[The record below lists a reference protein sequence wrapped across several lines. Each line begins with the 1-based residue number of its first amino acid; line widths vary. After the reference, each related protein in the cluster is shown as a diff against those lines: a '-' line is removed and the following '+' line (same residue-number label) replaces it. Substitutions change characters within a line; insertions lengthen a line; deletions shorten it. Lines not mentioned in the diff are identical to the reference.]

1 MLLGSPQDDNNPP
14 NESIDM
20 VPKSSRTPLLF
31 LFKLF
36 ARLPIGALQGIA
48 RSLTGLILLMPS
60 ASISKTVRR
69 NLLLTYPEK
78 TEQER
83 EQMTKD
89 SLRSQAMSLMEFI
102 KTWGSPPQYSVD
114 QIREVHG
121 KELFLEALKNPKGL
135 IGIIPHQ
142 GTWEMMN
149 AWVNQYTAPT
159 IMYKPADNPSLD
171 AFVLAARSRL
181 NATLVPTDESGVR
194 SIFRTLKQGGFAAIL
209 PDHTPDES
217 GGILSPFFGHH
228 VLTTT
233 LVSRLA
239 QKTGCGVIQMACIRR
254 DDGDGFDIFFEE
266 LPEEIHSQDLQTS
279 VNTLN
284 VAVENLI
291 RRNPIQYQW
300 AYKRF
305 KDAPNLKD
313 IYRMSDAEVKQVLA
327 DKPKV

>member
-1 MLLGSPQDDNNPP
+1 MSMSSHTKSINP

-20 VPKSSRTPLLF
+20 TTTPSRTPLLF

-48 RSLTGLILLMPS
+48 RSLTGLILLLPS

-89 SLRSQAMSLMEFI
+89 SLRSQAMSMLEFI
-102 KTWGSPPQYSVD
+102 KTWGNPPQYSID
-114 QIREVHG
+114 QIRAVHG
-121 KELFLEALKNPKGL
+121 KEIFLEALKNPKGL
-135 IGIIPHQ
+135 IGIIPHH

-194 SIFRTLKQGGFAAIL
+194 AMFRTLKKGGFGAIL
-209 PDHTPDES
+209 PDHTPHES
-217 GGILSPFFGHH
+217 GGILAPFFGHQ

-239 QKTGCGVIQMACIRR
+239 QKTGCGVVQMACIRR
-254 DDGDGFDIFFEE
+254 DDDDGFDLFFEE
-266 LPEEIHSQDLQTS
+266 LPDEIRSPDLQTS

-284 VAVENLI
+284 IAVENLI

-300 AYKRF
+300 SYKRF
-305 KDAPNLKD
+305 KDAPYFKD
-313 IYRMSDAEVKQVLA
+313 IYRISDDEAKRILA
-327 DKPKV
+327 DKPK

>member
-1 MLLGSPQDDNNPP
+1 MKKDLMTN
-14 NESIDM
+14 
-20 VPKSSRTPLLF
+20 KTTRTPLLLLLQF
-31 LFKLF
+31 L
-36 ARLPIGALQGIA
+36 ARLPIGTLQGFA
-48 RSLTGLILLMPS
+48 RFLAGLILFIPNT
-60 ASISKTVRR
+60 SITGTVRR

-78 TEQER
+78 SDQER
-83 EQMTKD
+83 NKIAAASM
-89 SLRSQAMSLMEFI
+89 RSQVMSFLEFI
-102 KTWGSPPQYSVD
+102 KSWGNPTQYSID

-121 KELFLEALKNPKGL
+121 KEIFLEALKNPKGL
-135 IGIIPHQ
+135 IGIIPHH

-171 AFVLAARSRL
+171 AFVLEARSRL
-181 NATLVPTDESGVR
+181 RATLVPTDESGVR
-194 SIFRTLKQGGFAAIL
+194 AMFRTLKKGGFGAIL
-209 PDHTPDES
+209 PDHVPYES
-217 GGILSPFFGHH
+217 GGILAPFFGHQ

-239 QKTGCGVIQMACIRR
+239 QKTGCGVVQMACIRR

-266 LPEEIHSQDLQTS
+266 LPDEIRSPDLQTS
-279 VNTLN
+279 VNTMN

-305 KDAPNLKD
+305 KDAPHFKD
-313 IYRMSDAEVKQVLA
+313 IYRISENEVRQILA
-327 DKPKV
+327 DKSE

>member
-1 MLLGSPQDDNNPP
+1 MTNKPA
-14 NESIDM
+14 
-20 VPKSSRTPLLF
+20 RTPLLF
-31 LFKLF
+31 VLQFF
-36 ARLPIGALQGIA
+36 ARLPIGALQGFA
-48 RSLTGLILLMPS
+48 RVVAGLVLFFPNTSITG
-60 ASISKTVRR
+60 TVRR
-69 NLLLTYPEK
+69 NLLIAYPEK
-78 TEQER
+78 SDQER
-83 EQMTKD
+83 SEMTIA
-89 SLRSQAMSLMEFI
+89 SLRSQAMSFMEFI
-102 KTWGSPPQYSVD
+102 KSWGTPTDYSIA

-135 IGIIPHQ
+135 IGIIPHH

-181 NATLVPTDESGVR
+181 QATLVPTDESGVR
-194 SIFRTLKQGGFAAIL
+194 ALFRTLKKGGFAAVL
-209 PDHTPDES
+209 PDHVPYES
-217 GGILSPFFGHH
+217 GGILAPFFGHQ

-239 QKTGCGVIQMACIRR
+239 QKTGCGVIQLSCLRR

-266 LPEEIHSQDLQTS
+266 LPEEIRSQDLQVS

-284 VAVENLI
+284 IAVENLI
-291 RRNPIQYQW
+291 RRDPIQYQW

-305 KDAPNLKD
+305 KDAPHFKD
-313 IYRMSDAEVKQVLA
+313 IYRVSDAEARKILA
-327 DKPKV
+327 DKPNT

>member
-1 MLLGSPQDDNNPP
+1 MNP
-14 NESIDM
+14 NESINM
-20 VPKSSRTPLLF
+20 TTKPSRTPLLF
-31 LFKLF
+31 LFNLF
-36 ARLPIGALQGIA
+36 ARLPIGALQNIA
-48 RSLTGLILLMPS
+48 RSLTALISLVPN
-60 ASISKTVRR
+60 ASVAKTVRR
-69 NLLLTYPEK
+69 NFLLTYPEK

-89 SLRSQAMSLMEFI
+89 SLRSQAMSLLEFV
-102 KTWGSPPQYSVD
+102 KTWGNPPQYSID

-121 KELFLEALKNPKGL
+121 KEMFLEALKNPKGL
-135 IGIIPHQ
+135 IGIIPHH

-181 NATLVPTDESGVR
+181 NATLVTTDESGVR
-194 SIFRTLKQGGFAAIL
+194 AIFRTLKQGGFAAIL

-217 GGILSPFFGHH
+217 GGIIAPFFGHD

-239 QKTGCGVIQMACIRR
+239 QKTGCGVVQMACIRR
-254 DDGDGFDIFFEE
+254 EDGDGFDLFFEE
-266 LPEEIHSQDLQTS
+266 LPDEIRSKDLQTS

-284 VAVENLI
+284 IAVENLI
-291 RRNPIQYQW
+291 RRDPIQYQW
-300 AYKRF
+300 SYKRF
-305 KDAPNLKD
+305 KDAPYLKD
-313 IYRMSDAEVKQVLA
+313 IYRMSEEEALQVLA
-327 DKPKV
+327 NKPKA

>member
-1 MLLGSPQDDNNPP
+1 M
-14 NESIDM
+14 DM
-20 VPKSSRTPLLF
+20 TTKSSRTPLLF
-31 LFKLF
+31 LFNLF

-48 RSLTGLILLMPS
+48 RSLTGLILFLPS
-60 ASISKTVRR
+60 ASISKTIRR

-78 TEQER
+78 SELER

-89 SLRSQAMSLMEFI
+89 SLRSQAMSLLEFI
-102 KTWGSPPQYSVD
+102 KTWGNPPQYSID

-121 KELFLEALKNPKGL
+121 KELFLAALKNPKGL
-135 IGIIPHQ
+135 IGIIPHH

-181 NATLVPTDESGVR
+181 NATLVTTDESGVR
-194 SIFRTLKQGGFAAIL
+194 AIFKKLKQGGFAAIL

-217 GGILSPFFGHH
+217 GGIIAPFFGHD

-239 QKTGCGVIQMACIRR
+239 QKTGCGVVQMACIRR
-254 DDGDGFDIFFEE
+254 EDGDGFDIYFEE
-266 LPEEIHSQDLQTS
+266 LPDEIRSRDLQTS

-284 VAVENLI
+284 IAVENLI
-291 RRNPIQYQW
+291 RRDPVQYQW
-300 AYKRF
+300 SYKRF
-305 KDAPNLKD
+305 KNAPHLKD
-313 IYRMSDAEVKQVLA
+313 IYRISDEEAKQVLA
-327 DKPKV
+327 K